1 MISIIISSYQHHF
14 FEQISKNI
22 SQTIGNK
29 IEYEIVKIWN
39 PGKMGICKAYNS
51 GAEQSKYDNLL
62 FVHEDVL
69 FNDNNWGEKLLHIL
83 QLPNCGVVG
92 VAGGDYYSY
101 VPGSW
106 WNSGHKFLHF
116 IQTDNNGQ
124 QFFNN
129 RCNFSNNATEIPVK
143 SLDGVFLACTKKVYN
158 SVKFNENITGFHGYD
173 LIFSLEAAKKYTNFV
188 TDQILINHFSTGSI
202 SKEWLHNILKVR
214 AIIGIFSTQ
223 KIDINVEI
231 ENFYKLIA
239 LLKNLEFSRFESFK
253 IILKYLNPQILGL
266 KNTLKIINRTKHL
279 L

>member
-1 MISIIISSYQHHF
+1 MLSIIISSYQNHF
-14 FEQISKNI
+14 FEQISENI
-22 SQTIGNK
+22 SQTIGDK

-51 GAEQSKYDNLL
+51 GAAQSEYDNLL
-62 FVHEDVL
+62 FLHEDVL
-69 FNDNNWGEKLLHIL
+69 FTEYNWGEKLLQIL
-83 QLPNCGVVG
+83 TLPNCGVVG

-124 QFFNN
+124 QFLNN
-129 RCNFSNNATEIPVK
+129 RCNFPENTTEIPVK
-143 SLDGVFLACTKKVYN
+143 SLDGVFLACTRKVYN
-158 SVKFNENITGFHGYD
+158 TIKFNENITGFHGYD
-173 LIFSLEAAKKYTNFV
+173 LIFSLEASKKYTNFV
-188 TDQILINHFSTGSI
+188 TDQILINHFSAGSI
-202 SKEWLHNILKVR
+202 SKEWLNNILKVR
-214 AIIGIFSTQ
+214 SIIAILPNQ
-223 KIDINVEI
+223 KIDIKVET

-239 LLKNLEFSRFESFK
+239 LLKNFEYPRLESFK
-253 IILKYLNPQILGL
+253 IIIKYLNPQIFGI